1 MFYRTSFGSI
11 DSGAN
16 DVGVGSALGVLIFT
30 LVGLGA
36 AIGST
41 LLRRREVE
49 Q

>member
-1 MFYRTSFGSI
+1 MFYRLSFGSI

-16 DVGVGSALGVLIFT
+16 NVGVGSALGVLIFT

-36 AIGST
+36 AFGSKM
-41 LLRRREVE
+41 LRKREVE